1 MGFSRSKHPQKTGNR
16 KHTILKVENSKT
28 LLDVYNLF
36 SKDYVEIRFIY
47 QRIID
52 LGPWNIQ

>member
-52 LGPWNIQ
+52 LGP